1 MAKVNVSLP
10 DELLDDLDAL
20 TSELGSSRSGL
31 VREATA
37 RYVAEL
43 RAEQAARE
51 RETEIR
57 SARAGMRVL
66 AGQLK
71 MRSKSNHPLIDR
83 DATQLRRDIE
93 RALDQI
99 RMTSPPNYYRAG
111 RVAGACTYCH
121 VLRHEGS

>member
-66 AGQLK
+66 AG
-71 MRSKSNHPLIDR
+71 RVPAGTDTTESIRADR
-83 DATQLRRDIE
+83 DSDYGAE
-93 RALDQI
+93 R
-99 RMTSPPNYYRAG
+99 
-111 RVAGACTYCH
+111 
-121 VLRHEGS
+121 